1 MRGSRDSNDL
11 YNPLSRGGNNNP
23 NNMYNDQSSYDD
35 NDGLPQYAIKILGPL
50 APKLLGP
57 SEDNEYND
65 LTELQNRLR
74 LYSLS
79 LLGTSTFF
87 WLWALYNT
95 YHLRKSSADGEGF
108 DLGII
113 SFAGSAFSSILLLRS
128 SLGGGRCYDRTQKCG
143 CFGKKNKKDNENDSN
158 NDDTEEEGVLYGIN
172 RRSKN
177 RKRNDIDDEDA
188 SSSPKDHSPPGK
200 WLRIFAVTTH
210 LVVVANYMLGLLFS
224 LTAGR
229 RVYVYFGTYCFIFA
243 LLWLIVAYSGWILVS
258 VYRGAL
264 ARAFGKEYLE
274 PRRRT
279 SLLRSCLLYLTSLS
293 SNHQQLPPTGG
304 YSNVRDNEYYE
315 QEYEDEIDDEL
326 MALTEGR
333 GYTG

>member
-1 MRGSRDSNDL
+1 MCVSLERHCRKMRDNNNL
-11 YNPLSRGGNNNP
+11 LFNNPLSRGGNNS
-23 NNMYNDQSSYDD
+23 NNVMYNDQESYDK
-35 NDGLPQYAIKILGPL
+35 NDGLPQYGPTD
-50 APKLLGP
+50 G
-57 SEDNEYND
+57 EDEYND
-65 LTELQNRLR
+65 PTELQNRLR

-95 YHLRKSSADGEGF
+95 YHLRKNSADGEGF

-113 SFAGSAFSSILLLRS
+113 SFMGSGLSSILLLRS
-128 SLGGGRCYDRTQKCG
+128 ALGGKCYDRKQKCV
-143 CFGKKNKKDNENDSN
+143 CFGKKKQKDNADNSSN
-158 NDDTEEEGVLYGIN
+158 NDDEEDVLYGIS

-177 RKRNDIDDEDA
+177 RKRNDIDVDDA

-210 LVVVANYMLGLLFS
+210 LVVVANYMLGILFS

-229 RVYVYFGTYCFIFA
+229 RVYVYFGSYCFIFA

-264 ARAFGKEYLE
+264 RRAFGKEYME
-274 PRRRT
+274 PKQRT

-293 SNHQQLPPTGG
+293 SNHQQPPTGG
-304 YSNVRDNEYYE
+304 YSNVRDNDYYD
-315 QEYEDEIDDEL
+315 QEEEDEIDDEL

>member
-1 MRGSRDSNDL
+1 MRGSRDNSNL
-11 YNPLSRGGNNNP
+11 YNPLSRG
-23 NNMYNDQSSYDD
+23 DQD
-35 NDGLPQYAIKILGPL
+35 NHDSDGLPQYAIKILGPL

-57 SEDNEYND
+57 STDGEDNEYND
-65 LTELQNRLR
+65 PTELQNRLR

-95 YHLRKSSADGEGF
+95 YHLRKNSADGEGF

-113 SFAGSAFSSILLLRS
+113 SFMGSGLSSILLLRS
-128 SLGGGRCYDRTQKCG
+128 ALGGKCYDRKQKCV
-143 CFGKKNKKDNENDSN
+143 CFGKKKQKDNADNSSN
-158 NDDTEEEGVLYGIN
+158 NDDEEDVLYGIS

-177 RKRNDIDDEDA
+177 RKRNDIDVDDDA

-210 LVVVANYMLGLLFS
+210 LVVVANYMLGILFS

-229 RVYVYFGTYCFIFA
+229 RVYVYFGSYCFIFT

-264 ARAFGKEYLE
+264 RRAFGKEYME
-274 PRRRT
+274 PKQRT

-293 SNHQQLPPTGG
+293 SNHQQPPTGA
-304 YSNVRDNEYYE
+304 YSNVRDNDYYH
-315 QEYEDEIDDEL
+315 QEEEDEIDDEL

>member
-1 MRGSRDSNDL
+1 MRGSRDNSNL
-11 YNPLSRGGNNNP
+11 YNPLSRG
-23 NNMYNDQSSYDD
+23 DQD
-35 NDGLPQYAIKILGPL
+35 NHDSDGLPQYAIKILGPL

-57 SEDNEYND
+57 STDGEDNEYND
-65 LTELQNRLR
+65 PTELQNRLR

-95 YHLRKSSADGEGF
+95 YHLRKNSADGEGF

-113 SFAGSAFSSILLLRS
+113 SFMGSGLSSILLLRS
-128 SLGGGRCYDRTQKCG
+128 ALGGKCYDRKQKCV
-143 CFGKKNKKDNENDSN
+143 CFGKKKQKDNADNSSN
-158 NDDTEEEGVLYGIN
+158 NDDEEDVLYGIS

-177 RKRNDIDDEDA
+177 RKRNDIDVDDA

-210 LVVVANYMLGLLFS
+210 LVVVANYMLGILFS

-229 RVYVYFGTYCFIFA
+229 RVYVYFGSYCFIFT

-264 ARAFGKEYLE
+264 RRAFGKEYLE
-274 PRRRT
+274 PKQRI

-293 SNHQQLPPTGG
+293 SNHQQPPTGG
-304 YSNVRDNEYYE
+304 YSNVRDNDYYD
-315 QEYEDEIDDEL
+315 QEEEDEIDDEL

>member
-1 MRGSRDSNDL
+1 MRGSRDNSNNM
-11 YNPLSRGGNNNP
+11 YNPLPRGENNP
-23 NNMYNDQSSYDD
+23 NNNMYNDQSSYGD

-65 LTELQNRLR
+65 PTELQNRFR

-95 YHLRKSSADGEGF
+95 YHLRKKSADGEGF

-113 SFAGSAFSSILLLRS
+113 SFMGSGLSSILLLRS
-128 SLGGGRCYDRTQKCG
+128 ALGGKCYDRKRKCG
-143 CFGKKNKKDNENDSN
+143 CFGKKKQKDNADNSN
-158 NDDTEEEGVLYGIN
+158 NNEEEDVLYGIS

-177 RKRNDIDDEDA
+177 RKRNDIDVDDA
-188 SSSPKDHSPPGK
+188 SNSPKDHSPPGK

-229 RVYVYFGTYCFIFA
+229 RVYVYFGSYCFIFV
-243 LLWLIVAYSGWILVS
+243 LLWLTVAYSGWILVS

-264 ARAFGKEYLE
+264 GRAFGKEYLE

-293 SNHQQLPPTGG
+293 SNHQQPPPTGG